1 MRRPIPRAV
10 PCAAWVCKRMRAPC
24 GLKWKEDRPM
34 TDGNR
39 APTPVVTAGLD
50 LGDSYSY
57 LCLIDQQS
65 AEVME
70 EGRLRTTT
78 QAFLRRF
85 DSEQQMTVAIEA
97 GTHSPWVSRKLEE
110 CGHKVLV
117 ANPRNTRLIYG
128 QGRKTDKLDAEKLA
142 RLARVDPKLLSPLAH
157 RGEASQA
164 HLALIRSREVVVR
177 SRAQLI
183 NHVRGT
189 VKSFGARLPKCS
201 TASFHKKVVACI
213 PEELQPAL
221 EPLLETIASLST
233 RIGHYDRE
241 LEELAQE
248 HYPETKLLRQVQ
260 GVGTLTALS
269 FVLTLEDPGRFE
281 ESRQVG
287 AYLGLVPGKAQSGE
301 RDPQK
306 RISREGDEMT
316 RRLLVGSAHYILGP
330 FAQDCDLRRHGL
342 KIARHTAAKNA
353 RKRAVVAVARKLSVL
368 LHHFWISCEVY
379 EPLYNARQLKS
390 RAA

>member
-1 MRRPIPRAV
+1 M
-10 PCAAWVCKRMRAPC
+10 
-24 GLKWKEDRPM
+24 L
-34 TDGNR
+34 
-39 APTPVVTAGLD
+39 TAGLD
-50 LGDSYSY
+50 LGDKYSY
-57 LCLIDQQS
+57 LCLLDTDTGK
-65 AEVME
+65 VVE
-70 EGRLRTTT
+70 EGRLRTTPEP
-78 QAFLRRF
+78 LRRRF
-85 DSEQQMTVAIEA
+85 DSEQPLKIAIEA
-97 GTHSPWVSRKLEE
+97 GTHSPWVSRVLKE
-110 CGHKVLV
+110 CAHKVLV
-117 ANPRNTRLIYG
+117 ANPRKTRLIYG

-142 RLARVDPKLLSPLAH
+142 RLARVDPKLLSPLEH

-201 TASFHKKVVACI
+201 TASFHKKVAACI

-233 RIGHYDRE
+233 RIRHYDRE

-287 AYLGLVPGKAQSGE
+287 AYLGLVPGKDRSGE
-301 RDPQK
+301 RDPQR
-306 RISREGDEMT
+306 RISREGDEML

-330 FAQDCDLRRHGL
+330 FAQDSDLRRHGL
-342 KIARHTAAKNA
+342 KIAGSTAAKDA

-368 LHHFWISCEVY
+368 LHRLWISGEVY
-379 EPLYNARQLKS
+379 EPLYNARRQPKGL
-390 RAA
+390 AA

>member
-1 MRRPIPRAV
+1 
-10 PCAAWVCKRMRAPC
+10 
-24 GLKWKEDRPM
+24 M
-34 TDGNR
+34 TDGSR
-39 APTPVVTAGLD
+39 ATTMLTAGLD
-50 LGDSYSY
+50 LGDKYSY
-57 LCLIDQQS
+57 LCLLDTDTGK
-65 AEVME
+65 VVE
-70 EGRLRTTT
+70 EGRLRTTPE
-78 QAFLRRF
+78 ALRRRF
-85 DSEQQMTVAIEA
+85 DSEQQMRVAIEA
-97 GTHSPWVSRKLEE
+97 GTHSPWVSRVLKE
-110 CGHKVLV
+110 CAHKVLV
-117 ANPRNTRLIYG
+117 ANPRKTRLIYG

-142 RLARVDPKLLSPLAH
+142 RLARVDPKLLSPLEH

-177 SRAQLI
+177 SRAKLI

-189 VKSFGARLPKCS
+189 VKSFGARLPRCS
-201 TASFHKKVVACI
+201 TASFHKKVAACI

-233 RIGHYDRE
+233 RIRHYDRE
-241 LEELAQE
+241 LEELAQQ

-260 GVGTLTALS
+260 GVGTLTALT

-287 AYLGLVPGKAQSGE
+287 AYLGLVPGKDQSGE

-306 RISREGDEMT
+306 RISREGDEML

-330 FAQDCDLRRHGL
+330 LGEDSDLRRQGL
-342 KIARHTAAKNA
+342 KIAGGAAKNA

-368 LHHFWISCEVY
+368 LHHLWISGEVY
-379 EPLYNARQLKS
+379 EPLYNSRQLTG

>member
-1 MRRPIPRAV
+1 MN
-10 PCAAWVCKRMRAPC
+10 
-24 GLKWKEDRPM
+24 
-34 TDGNR
+34 DGSR
-39 APTPVVTAGLD
+39 GTPLLTAGVD
-50 LGDSYSY
+50 LGDKYSY

-65 AEVME
+65 GEVIE
-70 EGRLRTTT
+70 EGRLRTTPE
-78 QAFLRRF
+78 AFRRRF
-85 DSEQQMTVAIEA
+85 CSEQRMTVAIEV
-97 GTHSPWVSRKLEE
+97 GTHSPWVSRVLKE
-110 CGHKVLV
+110 CDHRVLV
-117 ANPRNTRLIYG
+117 ANPRKTRLIYG
-128 QGRKTDKLDAEKLA
+128 QGRKTDRLDAEKLA
-142 RLARVDPKLLSPLAH
+142 RLARVDPKLLWPLEH

-183 NHVRGT
+183 NHLRGT

-201 TASFHKKVVACI
+201 TACFHKKVAAHI
-213 PEELQPAL
+213 PHELRPAL
-221 EPLLETIASLST
+221 EPLLETIASLT
-233 RIGHYDRE
+233 VRIHHYDRE

-248 HYPETKLLRQVQ
+248 HYPETKLLGQVQ

-269 FVLTLEDPGRFE
+269 FVLTLEEPGRFE

-287 AYLGLVPGKAQSGE
+287 AYLGLVPGKDQSGE

-306 RISREGDEMT
+306 RISREGDEML

-330 FAQDCDLRRHGL
+330 FGEDSDLRRQGL
-342 KIARHTAAKNA
+342 KIAGGAAKNA

-368 LHHFWISCEVY
+368 LHHLWISGEVY
-379 EPLYNARQLKS
+379 EPLYNCRQLKG

>member
-1 MRRPIPRAV
+1 
-10 PCAAWVCKRMRAPC
+10 
-24 GLKWKEDRPM
+24 M
-34 TDGNR
+34 TDGSR
-39 APTPVVTAGLD
+39 ATPMVTAGLD
-50 LGDSYSY
+50 LGDKYSY
-57 LCLIDQQS
+57 LCLIDTDTG
-65 AEVME
+65 EIVE
-70 EGRLRTTT
+70 ESRLCTTPE
-78 QAFLRRF
+78 ALRRRF
-85 DSEQQMTVAIEA
+85 GSEQQMRVAIEA
-97 GTHSPWVSRKLEE
+97 GTHSPWASRVLEE
-110 CGHKVLV
+110 CGHQVLV
-117 ANPRNTRLIYG
+117 ANPRKTRLIYG

-142 RLARVDPKLLSPLAH
+142 RLARVDPKLLSPLEH

-233 RIGHYDRE
+233 RIHHYDRE
-241 LEELAQE
+241 LEALAQE
-248 HYPETKLLRQVQ
+248 YYPETKLLQQVQ
-260 GVGTLTALS
+260 GVGTLTALT

-342 KIARHTAAKNA
+342 KIARHTAARNA

-368 LHHFWISCEVY
+368 LHHLWISCEVY

>member
-1 MRRPIPRAV
+1 
-10 PCAAWVCKRMRAPC
+10 
-24 GLKWKEDRPM
+24 
-34 TDGNR
+34 
-39 APTPVVTAGLD
+39 
-50 LGDSYSY
+50 
-57 LCLIDQQS
+57 
-65 AEVME
+65 
-70 EGRLRTTT
+70 
-78 QAFLRRF
+78 
-85 DSEQQMTVAIEA
+85 
-97 GTHSPWVSRKLEE
+97 VSRKLEE

-117 ANPRNTRLIYG
+117 ANPRKTRLIYG

-142 RLARVDPKLLSPLAH
+142 RLARVDPKLLSPLEH

-201 TASFHKKVVACI
+201 TASFHKKVAACI

-233 RIGHYDRE
+233 RIRHYDRE
-241 LEELAQE
+241 LEQLAQE
-248 HYPETKLLRQVQ
+248 HYPQTKLLRQVQ
-260 GVGTLTALS
+260 GVGTLTALT

-281 ESRQVG
+281 ESRSVG
-287 AYLGLVPGKAQSGE
+287 AYLGLIPSKDQSGE

-306 RISREGDEMT
+306 RISREGDEML

-330 FAQDCDLRRHGL
+330 FGEDSDLRRQGL
-342 KIARHTAAKNA
+342 KIAGGAAKNA

-368 LHHFWISCEVY
+368 LHHLWISGEVY
-379 EPLYNARQLKS
+379 EPLYNSRQLKG

>member
-1 MRRPIPRAV
+1 
-10 PCAAWVCKRMRAPC
+10 
-24 GLKWKEDRPM
+24 M
-34 TDGNR
+34 TDGSR
-39 APTPVVTAGLD
+39 ALTPVVTAGLD
-50 LGDSYSY
+50 VGDKYSY

-65 AEVME
+65 GEVME
-70 EGRLRTTT
+70 EGRLRTTPEV
-78 QAFLRRF
+78 FLRRF

-189 VKSFGARLPKCS
+189 VKSLGARLPKCS
-201 TASFHKKVVACI
+201 TASFHKKVAACI
-213 PEELQPAL
+213 PEELRPAL

-233 RIGHYDRE
+233 RVRHYDRE
-241 LEELAQE
+241 LEQLAEE
-248 HYPETKLLRQVQ
+248 HYPQTKLLRQVQ
-260 GVGTLTALS
+260 GVGTLTALT
-269 FVLTLEDPGRFE
+269 FVLTVEDPGRFE
-281 ESRQVG
+281 ESRSVG
-287 AYLGLVPGKAQSGE
+287 AYLGLVPGKDQSGE

-306 RISREGDEMT
+306 RISREGDEML

-330 FAQDCDLRRHGL
+330 FGEDSDLRCQGL
-342 KIARHTAAKNA
+342 KIAGGAAKNA

-368 LHHFWISCEVY
+368 LHHLWISGEVY
-379 EPLYNARQLKS
+379 EPLYNCRQLKG